1 MNNQEKLI
9 NILKEI
15 FMLDKA
21 ELDNGIYKIMN
32 QKRKDIEQFLYNDL
46 LPQVNKILSQTQK
59 MKSFRTLLPSLNA
72 ILITATLLLCADTKK
87 AYMPFLMQVKK

>member
-21 ELDNGIYKIMN
+21 ELDFGIYKIMN

-46 LPQVNKILSQTQK
+46 LPQVNKLHPI
-59 MKSFRTLLPSLNA
+59 
-72 ILITATLLLCADTKK
+72 
-87 AYMPFLMQVKK
+87 Y